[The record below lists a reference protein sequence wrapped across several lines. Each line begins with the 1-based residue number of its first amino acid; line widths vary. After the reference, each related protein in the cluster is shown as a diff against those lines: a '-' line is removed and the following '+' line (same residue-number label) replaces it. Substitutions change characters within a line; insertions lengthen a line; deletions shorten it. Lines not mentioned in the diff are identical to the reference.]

1 VKYVHSCGMTENGKK
16 IQQHLE
22 KLQGEM
28 SLGLEIPLKF
38 GIAKNQPSD

>member
-1 VKYVHSCGMTENGKK
+1 MNYVQGNGMTENGKK

-28 SLGLEIPLKF
+28 SLGLGTTLKSR
-38 GIAKNQPSD
+38 IAKNRPSD

>member
-1 VKYVHSCGMTENGKK
+1 MFTGYGMTENGKK

-28 SLGLEIPLKF
+28 SLGLETPLKS
-38 GIAKNQPSD
+38 GMEKNRPSD